1 MLGLFFFSGVEDL
14 SKHYNNIQLK
24 GQTFIPVTWDD
35 KRSSEVFDLLL
46 VPPQR
51 CFPLAQQ
58 QKATTLLN
66 PEKIPAGLC
75 LTVTSRNPKHHQSD
89 VSDILSG
96 LLPLIVNTLK
106 PGGVCLDWRCS
117 D

>member
-1 MLGLFFFSGVEDL
+1 MF
-14 SKHYNNIQLK
+14 
-24 GQTFIPVTWDD
+24 
-35 KRSSEVFDLLL
+35 

-58 QKATTLLN
+58 QKATTLLD

-75 LTVTSRNPKHHQSD
+75 LTVTSRDSKHHQSD

-96 LLPLIVNTLK
+96 FLPLIVNTLK
-106 PGGVCLDWRCS
+106 PGGVCFDWRCS